1 MNIVRAVQ
9 LFPDDK
15 ILDMVEKILEEK
27 GQMGTTAISRLLT
40 DMAPP
45 VSKRTDLEQ
54 SFRRKLNRM
63 LPSSSRFIQV
73 DGEIS
78 QTSRDGESY
87 KRKAKVWKI
96 KMDQDYMKKVI
107 MDELSKH
114 DSPNTT
120 LTKRRTRRRKEKAND
135 RSGVYDL
142 INEIGG

>member
-1 MNIVRAVQ
+1 ML

-15 ILDMVEKILEEK
+15 ILDIVEEILEEK
-27 GQMGTTAISRLLT
+27 GQIGTTAISRALA
-40 DMAPP
+40 DRAPP
-45 VSKRTDLEQ
+45 ITKRTDLEQ

-96 KMDQDYMKKVI
+96 KKDHAYIKKVI

-120 LTKRRTRRRKEKAND
+120 LTKRRTRRRKKKAND
-135 RSGVYDL
+135 QSGIHDL